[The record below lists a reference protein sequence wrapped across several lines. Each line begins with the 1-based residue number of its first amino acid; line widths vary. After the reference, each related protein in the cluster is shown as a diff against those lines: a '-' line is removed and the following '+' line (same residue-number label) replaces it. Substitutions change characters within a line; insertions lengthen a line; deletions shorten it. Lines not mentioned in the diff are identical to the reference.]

1 MIQPTRLQSLNALP
15 LCEGRYVLYWMQA
28 SQRAECNHA
37 LEQAI
42 REANRLGQPLLVV
55 FGLTADFPE
64 ANERHYRFML
74 EGLAQTRQALARR
87 NIQLVV
93 LHKDPPQAALQL
105 AREASL
111 VVTDR
116 GYLRLQKQWR
126 EEVAHK
132 AQCSVV
138 QVEADVIVPVETAST
153 KEEFAARTLR
163 PRLLRLL
170 DGYLVPLKHSK
181 PKLSSLNLN
190 FESLD
195 LSDLPALL
203 RKLKIPREPSASRF
217 NGGTREGRKLLDQFL
232 REGLP
237 RYDTF
242 RNDALADAVSR
253 LSPYLHFGQLSPLQI
268 ALAVQEQTAPDVPV
282 YLEQLIVRRELS
294 MNFVNH
300 NDGYDAYE
308 QAVPQW
314 ARKTLFEH
322 TRDPRPRYSLE
333 QLEDSQTDDPY
344 WNAMMREMVLTGYL
358 HNYLRMYWGKRIIA
372 WSPGP
377 EEAFNRIAHLNNKYF
392 VDGRDPVSWGNVA
405 WCFGKHDRPWPP
417 RPIFGTVRTMNAN
430 GLRRKFKADEYVRR
444 IAELGPI

>member
-1 MIQPTRLQSLNALP
+1 MIQPTRLQSLNRLP
-15 LCEGRYVLYWMQA
+15 VREGRYVLYWMQA
-28 SQRAECNHA
+28 SQRADYNHA
-37 LEQAI
+37 LEHAI

-55 FGLTADFPE
+55 FGLTADFPD

-87 NIQLVV
+87 NIQLVI
-93 LHKDPPQAALQL
+93 LLKAPPQAALEV

-111 VVTDR
+111 LVTDR
-116 GYLRLQKQWR
+116 GYLRIQKQWR
-126 EEVAHK
+126 EEVARK

-138 QVEADVIVPVETAST
+138 QMESDVVVPVESASA
-153 KEEFAARTLR
+153 KEEVGARTLR
-163 PRLLRLL
+163 PKLQKLL
-170 DGYLVPLKHSK
+170 DQYLVPLKQSK
-181 PKLSSLNLN
+181 PKFSSLDLP
-190 FESLD
+190 FQSLD
-195 LSDLPALL
+195 LSNLPALL
-203 RKLKIPREPSASRF
+203 RKLKIPREPSNSRF
-217 NGGTREGRKLLDQFL
+217 TGGTAEGLKLLDQFL
-232 REGLP
+232 RDGLP

-253 LSPYLHFGQLSPLQI
+253 MSPYLHFGQLSPLQI
-268 ALAVQEQTAPDVPV
+268 ALAVQEETAPDVAV

-300 NDGYDAYE
+300 NPGYDSYE

-322 TRDPRPRYSLE
+322 ARDPRPRYSLE
-333 QLEDSQTDDPY
+333 QLENSQTDDPY
-344 WNAMMREMVLTGYL
+344 WNAMMREMALTGYL
-358 HNYLRMYWGKRIIA
+358 HNYLRMYWGKRIIE
-372 WSPGP
+372 WSANPD
-377 EEAFNRIAHLNNKYF
+377 EAFNRIAHLNNKHF

-417 RPIFGTVRTMNAN
+417 RPVFGTVRSMNAN

-444 IAELGPI
+444 IAEMG